1 MWRAGILLLIVFL
14 IFSKAVKQ
22 GYLEQFDFDTT
33 VRSQDHVDP
42 KLDARFSAISL
53 FGSFEITTL
62 FLLGIL
68 VVRRQWQGWWTVT
81 RYGFGL
87 FVELVGKNLVPHPG
101 PPFMFYRNALNFS
114 FPSNYVH
121 SNFSYPSGHTYR
133 TAFLAVLL
141 GVWVLR
147 SKKLSLLKKAF
158 VFAGLA
164 GWLFLMGL
172 SRVTLGEHWA
182 TDVIGGSLLG
192 AGLALL

>member
-1 MWRAGILLLIVFL
+1 MRILGIILLIGFML
-14 IFSKAVKQ
+14 FSKAVKQ
-22 GYLEQFDFDTT
+22 GYFEQFDFDTT

-42 KLDARFSAISL
+42 RLDARFSAISL

-62 FLLGIL
+62 FLLAIL
-68 VVRRQWQGWWTVT
+68 VARRQWQGLWTIT

-87 FVELVGKNLVPHPG
+87 FVELLGKNLVPHPG
-101 PPFMFYRNALNFS
+101 PPFMFYHNTLNFS

-133 TAFLAVLL
+133 TAFLVVLL
-141 GVWVLR
+141 GLWTIR
-147 SKKLSLLKKAF
+147 STKLKLFTKGLILT
-158 VFAGLA
+158 GLA

-182 TDVIGGSLLG
+182 TDVIGGTLLG